1 MNGSNPNTLYVTWDR
16 MNTIWFRYWTHYEE
30 KGKTLTGDAITNH
43 IEKFKREV
51 HFLVR
56 RSCDLE
62 FHQYL
67 NGILDYTKEK
77 GRKDGLVNYKHMR
90 ELTRYILLDKVR
102 QKHGKFLT
110 TRDILSKS
118 GYESEDCQEQLSY
131 GHLHRIVNE
140 YYPELL
146 TTRIELRGRLGK
158 RKYDND
164 RKIEDHRERIVETQF
179 TIPEKLPP
187 GIFNLV
193 VVRAMQKDATPRF
206 LEHMNFQANMMSK
219 FMMSDPIDLAKLVLF
234 RDDLLELID
243 EIGHNPFI
251 DPDDSEEVS
260 DFFDSRL
267 FNYLVQALF
276 HQIRVLVELRWFREK
291 SESVQNNLL
300 YREPR
305 YPKYRKKDAQI
316 AVRMGLKW
324 FGRPELVVQIMGISS
339 LAYDKCYREKSPK
352 TGLWLSKQCLEQ
364 LDLSEEWK
372 AHVTYN
378 LGISHFQLGQERL
391 MLRRL
396 RESINLFE
404 KVGGHLGDQADAH
417 GYIAEYWRTKNRNKY
432 LFYRDKAEKLVKN
445 SILTKRRKALHYK
458 LLSDCAY
465 IHQDKN
471 WEKRLYELG
480 LKHSGNN
487 TSLEDYAMWFNQ
499 CLTDLEING
508 ERGPERGPGRYPPP
522 EELRSIQYSP
532 SFKATI
538 LDPDSDP

>member
-1 MNGSNPNTLYVTWDR
+1 
-16 MNTIWFRYWTHYEE
+16 MNTIWLRYWTHYEE
-30 KGKTLTGDAITNH
+30 KGKTLTGDAEKKH

-67 NGILDYTKEK
+67 NKTLDYTKEK
-77 GRKDGLVNYKHMR
+77 GRKDGLVIYKHMR

-110 TRDILSKS
+110 TRDIHSKS
-118 GYESEDCQEQLSY
+118 GIESVDFQEKLSY

-179 TIPEKLPP
+179 TVPEKLPT

-193 VVRAMQKDATPRF
+193 VVRAMRKDATPRF
-206 LEHMNFQANMMSK
+206 LENMNFNANMMLK
-219 FMMSDPIDLAKLVLF
+219 FMMSDPIDLAKLVVF
-234 RDDLLELID
+234 RDDVLELID
-243 EIGHNPFI
+243 EIGENPFI

-260 DFFDSRL
+260 DFFESKI

-291 SESVQNNLL
+291 NESIQDKLI

-305 YPKYRKKDAQI
+305 YPKYRKKDAQKAI
-316 AVRMGLKW
+316 VMALKW
-324 FGRPELVVQIMGISS
+324 FGRPELVIQIMGISS

-352 TGLWLSKQCLEQ
+352 TGLLLFKECLEQ
-364 LDLSEEWK
+364 LDLSDEWK

-378 LGISHFQLGQERL
+378 LGMAHLQLGQERL

-396 RESINLFE
+396 KESTNLFE
-404 KVGGHLGDQADAH
+404 KVGGHPGDQADAY
-417 GYIAEYWRTKNRNKY
+417 GYIAEYWRTKNRDKY
-432 LFYRDKAEKLVKN
+432 LFYRDKAEKLV
-445 SILTKRRKALHYK
+445 SSPIISKRRQALHYK

-480 LKHSGNN
+480 LKHSGND
-487 TSLEDYAMWFNQ
+487 TSLEDYALWFNQ

-522 EELRSIQYSP
+522 EELGSIQYSP

>member
-1 MNGSNPNTLYVTWDR
+1 MKDSNPNNLYVTWDR

-30 KGKTLTGDAITNH
+30 KGKKLTGDEKKKH
-43 IEKFKREV
+43 INKFKREV

-67 NGILDYTKEK
+67 NRILDYTKEI
-77 GRKDGLVNYKHMR
+77 GRKDGLVINKHMR
-90 ELTRYILLDKVR
+90 ELTRYVLLDKI
-102 QKHGKFLT
+102 QEKHGKFLT
-110 TRDILSKS
+110 TRDILLKS
-118 GYESEDCQEQLSY
+118 GYESEDYQEQLSY
-131 GHLHRIVNE
+131 GHLHRIVNK

-179 TIPEKLPP
+179 TLPEKVPP

-206 LEHMNFQANMMSK
+206 LEQMNFQANMMSK
-219 FMMSDPIDLAKLVLF
+219 FMMSDPIDLAKLVVF
-234 RDDLLELID
+234 RDDVLELID
-243 EIGHNPFI
+243 EIGDNPFI
-251 DPDDSEEVS
+251 DPNDSEEVG

-267 FNYLVQALF
+267 FNYLVQDLF

-291 SESVQNNLL
+291 TESVQNKLI

-305 YPKYRKKDAQI
+305 YPKYRKKDAI
-316 AVRMGLKW
+316 KAVSMGLKW
-324 FGRPELVVQIMGISS
+324 FGRPELVVQIVGISS
-339 LAYDKCYREKSPK
+339 LAYDKYYREISPK
-352 TGLWLSKQCLEQ
+352 TGLWLFKQCLGQ
-364 LDLSEEWK
+364 LDLSDEWK
-372 AHVTYN
+372 AHVLYN
-378 LGISHFQLGQERL
+378 LGMAHLQLKQERL

-396 RESINLFE
+396 RASANVFE
-404 KVGGHLGDQADAH
+404 KVGGHPGDEADAY
-417 GYIAEYWRTKNRNKY
+417 GYIAEYWRTRDRDKY
-432 LFYRDKAEKLVKN
+432 LFYRDKAEKLVKS
-445 SILTKRRKALHYK
+445 SILTKRRQALHYK

-480 LKHSGNN
+480 LKHCGND
-487 TSLEDYAMWFNQ
+487 TSLEDYALWFNQ
-499 CLTDLEING
+499 CLSDLEIIG
-508 ERGPERGPGRYPPP
+508 ERGPERGPGRYQPP
-522 EELRSIQYSP
+522 EELESIQYSP
-532 SFKATI
+532 SFQTTI